1 MNTGPDNQ
9 PAYDYVIV
17 GSGAGGSPLAGNL
30 AKAGQKVLLLEAGS
44 DYEDYNYQVPV
55 FHALASEDENL
66 RWDYF
71 VRHYTSDEQQH
82 LDTKFT
88 PERNGVLYPRSGT
101 LGGCTAHHA
110 LITVYPQNSD
120 WEQIA
125 QLTGDPSW
133 HSRHMRKYFER
144 LERCQYIERP
154 RHLTGNT
161 FLSALVRLF
170 PFLSNFFGNPSR
182 HGFDG
187 WLSTNVADPTLVV
200 SDGEL
205 LNVIFAAVEEALV
218 EDLGRPLT
226 PLESLNG
233 LFDPN
238 DWRAQANGLQ
248 GLWFTPLSTNAG
260 KRNGTREY
268 IRAVQTRFPRN
279 LTVKTN
285 SLVTRV
291 LFDEDNKAIGVEY
304 LDAAHLY
311 RADPKAGQA
320 TNTAKTVQVLVKKE
334 VILSAGTFNTP
345 QMLKLSGV
353 GPREELEHF
362 GIQVRVDLPG
372 VGENLQDR
380 YEVGVVSEM
389 EADFPLLK
397 DLTFAP
403 PQPGQ
408 APDPAF
414 VEWQSGKGLYTTNGV
429 VIGIIKKSQQV
440 RPDPDL
446 YIFGLPS
453 SFQGYFPGYSK
464 GLERNKN
471 YFTWAILKAHTRNT
485 AGRVT
490 LTSSDPRDMPE
501 INFHYF
507 SEGNDSAAEDLEAVA
522 DGVEFVRRMM
532 KHAAPLTKREVIPGE
547 SVNTREQI
555 KQFIKNQAWGHH
567 ASSTCKMG
575 AKGDTMAVVDSK
587 FRVHG
592 TKNLRVVDAS
602 VFPHIPGL
610 FIVTSIYMIS
620 EKASDII
627 LADAAT
633 LVP

>member
-1 MNTGPDNQ
+1 MNTGPNNQ
-9 PAYDYVIV
+9 PVYDYVVV
-17 GSGAGGSPLAGNL
+17 GSGAGGGPLAGNL

-44 DYEDYNYQVPV
+44 DYEDYNYEVPV

-71 VRHYTSDEQQH
+71 VRHYTSDEQQR

-101 LGGCTAHHA
+101 LGGCTAHNA
-110 LITVYPQNSD
+110 MITVYPHNSD
-120 WEQIA
+120 WDQIA

-133 HSRHMRKYFER
+133 RSQHMRKYFER
-144 LERCQYIERP
+144 LERCQYIEQP
-154 RHLTGNT
+154 RFLSGNT

-170 PFLSNFFGNPSR
+170 PFLSSFFGNPSR

-187 WLSTNVADPTLVV
+187 WLSTNVADPSLVIT
-200 SDGEL
+200 DGEL
-205 LNVIFAAVEEALV
+205 LKVIFSAVEEALA
-218 EDLGRPLT
+218 ENLGRPLT

-260 KRNGTREY
+260 KRNGTREF
-268 IRAVQTRFPRN
+268 IRTVQASFPRN

-285 SLVTRV
+285 ALATMV
-291 LFDEDNKAIGVEY
+291 LFDDDNKAIGVEY
-304 LDAAHLY
+304 LDGAHLY
-311 RADPKAGQA
+311 RADPKADQA
-320 TNTAKTVQVLVKKE
+320 TIPAKTVQVLVKKE
-334 VILSAGTFNTP
+334 VILSAGAFSTP
-345 QMLKLSGV
+345 QLLKLSGV
-353 GPREELEHF
+353 GPREELERF

-389 EADFPLLK
+389 DADFPLLK
-397 DLTFAP
+397 GLTFTA

-408 APDPAF
+408 APDPGF

-429 VIGIIKKSQQV
+429 VIGIVKKSRET
-440 RPDPDL
+440 RPNPDL

-453 SFQGYFPGYSK
+453 SFQGYFPSYSRE
-464 GLERNKN
+464 LERNKN

-490 LTSSDPRDMPE
+490 LKSSNPRDVPE
-501 INFHYF
+501 INFRYF
-507 SEGNDSAAEDLEAVA
+507 SEGNDTAGEDLESVA

-532 KHAAPLTKREVIPGE
+532 KHADLVTKREVIPGE
-547 SVNTREQI
+547 SVSTREQI
-555 KQFIKNQAWGHH
+555 KEFIKDQAWSHH
-567 ASSTCKMG
+567 ASCTCKMG
-575 AKGDTMAVVDSK
+575 VRDDAMAVVDSK
-587 FRVHG
+587 FRVYG

-602 VFPHIPGL
+602 VFPHIPGF
-610 FIVTSIYMIS
+610 FIVTPIYMIS
-620 EKASDII
+620 EKASDVI

-633 LVP
+633 VVP

>member
-1 MNTGPDNQ
+1 MYTGPNNQ
-9 PAYDYVIV
+9 PTYDYVIV
-17 GSGAGGSPLAGNL
+17 GSGAGGGPLAGNL
-30 AKAGQKVLLLEAGS
+30 AKAGQRVLLLEAGS
-44 DYEDYNYQVPV
+44 DYEDYNYQVPA

-71 VRHYTSDEQQH
+71 LRHYANDEQQH

-101 LGGCTAHHA
+101 LGGCTAHNA
-110 LITVYPQNSD
+110 MITVYPHNSD
-120 WEQIA
+120 WDQIA
-125 QLTGDPSW
+125 QLTGDSSW
-133 HSRHMRKYFER
+133 HSQHMRKYFER

-154 RHLTGNT
+154 RLLTGNA
-161 FLSALVRLF
+161 FLSALMQLF
-170 PFLSNFFGNPSR
+170 PFLSKFFGNPSR

-187 WLSTNVADPTLVV
+187 WLSTNVADPSVV
-200 SDGEL
+200 ITDGEL
-205 LNVIFAAVEEALV
+205 LKVILSAVEESLV
-218 EDLGRPLT
+218 ENLGRPLT
-226 PLESLNG
+226 SLESLNG

-238 DWRAQANGLQ
+238 DWRAQANGMQ
-248 GLWFTPLSTNAG
+248 GLWFTPLATNAG

-268 IRAVQTRFPRN
+268 IHAVQTKFPNN

-285 SLVTRV
+285 ALVNRV
-291 LFDEDNKAIGVEY
+291 LFDDDNKAIGVEY
-304 LDAAHLY
+304 LDGAHLY
-311 RADPKAGQA
+311 RADPKAEQA
-320 TNTAKTVQVLVKKE
+320 TIPAKTVQVLVKKE
-334 VILSAGTFNTP
+334 VILSAGTFSTP
-345 QMLKLSGV
+345 QLLQLSGV

-389 EADFPLLK
+389 NADFPLLM
-397 DLTFAP
+397 DLTFTAP
-403 PQPGQ
+403 RPGQ
-408 APDPAF
+408 APDAGF

-429 VIGIIKKSQQV
+429 VIGIIKKSQET
-440 RPDPDL
+440 RPNPDL

-464 GLERNKN
+464 ELERNKN

-485 AGRVT
+485 AGRVRLKST
-490 LTSSDPRDMPE
+490 DPQDVPQ

-507 SEGNDSAAEDLEAVA
+507 SEGNDANGEDLESVA

-532 KHAAPLTKREVIPGE
+532 KHAELVTRKEVIPGE
-547 SVNTREQI
+547 SVSTREQI
-555 KQFIKNQAWGHH
+555 KEFIKNQAWGHH
-567 ASSTCKMG
+567 ASCTCKIG
-575 AKGDTMAVVDSK
+575 AKEDTMAVVDSK

-610 FIVTSIYMIS
+610 FIVTAIYMIS
-620 EKASDII
+620 EKASDVI

-633 LVP
+633 AVP